1 MEGKNAGEG
10 ALVKVLGTGCSKC
23 RKLEA
28 NTREALKDMGM
39 PQEVDHVSDVREIMR
54 YGVMSTPALV
64 VGRKVF
70 SPGKVLGKEE
80 IKGIL
85 EEEAKE

>member
-28 NTREALKDMGM
+28 NTRGGIEGYA
-39 PQEVDHVSDVREIMR
+39 PQEVTM
-54 YGVMSTPALV
+54 YPM
-64 VGRKVF
+64 
-70 SPGKVLGKEE
+70 
-80 IKGIL
+80 
-85 EEEAKE
+85 

>member
-1 MEGKNAGEG
+1 
-10 ALVKVLGTGCSKC
+10 
-23 RKLEA
+23 
-28 NTREALKDMGM
+28 MGM

-70 SPGKVLGKEE
+70 SPGKVLGKAE
-80 IKGIL
+80 IKRIL